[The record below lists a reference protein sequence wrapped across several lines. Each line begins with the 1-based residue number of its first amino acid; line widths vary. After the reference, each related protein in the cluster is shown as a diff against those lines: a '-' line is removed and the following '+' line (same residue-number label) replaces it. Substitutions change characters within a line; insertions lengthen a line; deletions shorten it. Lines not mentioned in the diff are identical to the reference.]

1 MDQTSQNVSS
11 QSKEK
16 KNVALKVITIIFTI
30 IFIVVIALAIAYIAD
45 FLIYQGS
52 HKDGLLW
59 TANQRAHGLFNL
71 FNK

>member
-1 MDQTSQNVSS
+1 MSEDIISQR
-11 QSKEK
+11 KHK
-16 KNVALKVITIIFTI
+16 KNVAFKIFTIIFTI
-30 IFIVVIALAIAYIAD
+30 IFIVVIVLAIAYIAD